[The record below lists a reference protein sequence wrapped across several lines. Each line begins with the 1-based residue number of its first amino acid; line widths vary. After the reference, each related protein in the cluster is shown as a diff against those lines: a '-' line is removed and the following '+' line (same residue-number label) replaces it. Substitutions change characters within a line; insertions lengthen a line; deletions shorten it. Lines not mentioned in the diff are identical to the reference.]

1 MQVDVIEIFLAL
13 EKTHSISR
21 AADELYMSR
30 TGLSHKLAS
39 IEASYGRPLYMRT
52 STGLVPTK
60 AGQIVTRYA
69 KQVSQLEASLAAEL
83 AANDER
89 FDSTLEIGM
98 SLNDGVA
105 LLPGLVA
112 KFHLKHPNALVH
124 LEAGYE
130 PELVRKVK
138 EGKLDFALVENQ
150 PAVPETEV
158 ETLGYSVLEFCAPDR
173 PPYNTAVQ
181 PVSVKTLLE
190 WPMIIYEW
198 ESGRHMVGNRH
209 FRERYGLS
217 LNDHNLVARFD
228 THEAMVNGVKA
239 GLGWGSVPQ
248 CVARAHRLDPGI
260 LWFRVDT
267 DPMRYPVSLI
277 WKQDHAISALAM
289 EFRRFVIDG
298 VPQSYFKETAEKMT
312 LPALG
317 RPLGCR

>member
-30 TGLSHKLAS
+30 TGLSQKLAS

-190 WPMIIYEW
+190 W
-198 ESGRHMVGNRH
+198 R
-209 FRERYGLS
+209 
-217 LNDHNLVARFD
+217 
-228 THEAMVNGVKA
+228 
-239 GLGWGSVPQ
+239 
-248 CVARAHRLDPGI
+248 
-260 LWFRVDT
+260 
-267 DPMRYPVSLI
+267 
-277 WKQDHAISALAM
+277 
-289 EFRRFVIDG
+289 
-298 VPQSYFKETAEKMT
+298 
-312 LPALG
+312 
-317 RPLGCR
+317 